1 METHGITLF
10 RKVVFLSAL
19 PFIMTGLRIGLAR
32 GWRAAVAEEMIAA
45 TWGMGWMIFESRQ
58 FLQTDI
64 MVSGIILIGVI
75 GLLVEGVIFQTIEKH
90 TIIRWGMVTDLGK
103 HV

>member
-1 METHGITLF
+1 
-10 RKVVFLSAL
+10 
-19 PFIMTGLRIGLAR
+19 
-32 GWRAAVAEEMIAA
+32 
-45 TWGMGWMIFESRQ
+45 WGMGWMIFESRQ